1 MQPYKVRSSF
11 GVPRNL
17 QPQSDPPL
25 ALFRRQGM
33 SVSVPPRDLHI
44 WPINQNVPVFW
55 VWHIIWSQVPILIQ
69 FEQPTK
75 WSEGGI
81 CLLIYLDY
89 IWVWSEAKRS
99 IILSQKCWDQS
110 YSVKTISF
118 LISLCL
124 MVACR
129 FIWITFELDKS
140 ERDQSFHLITPQ
152 DQSS

>member
-55 VWHIIWSQVPILIQ
+55 VWDIIWSQVPILIQ
-69 FEQPTK
+69 FEQPSKVK
-75 WSEGGI
+75 WR
-81 CLLIYLDY
+81 LRLPAYLDY
-89 IWVWSEAKRS
+89 IWVWSEAERS

-110 YSVKTISF
+110 CSVKTISF

-140 ERDQSFHLITPQ
+140 ERDQSFHLITLR